1 VSMTEQSGAAVEPV
15 PPYLRPAPEVVDD
28 LHADVASGLSTQE
41 AAQRL
46 ATHGPNQITAEKPPS
61 AFALALGQLR
71 DPMNI
76 MLVAVAVVSLVIG
89 QVSTALLVAVLV
101 LLNVVLGTRQELKA
115 RASVDALSKLQV
127 PQSRVLR
134 GGDVTLVP
142 AVDVVPGDVVQ
153 VEAGD
158 IVPADGRIVA
168 SATLETQEAALTGES
183 APVSKDAG
191 VLEGPEVAVGDRTN
205 MLFRTRR

>member
-1 VSMTEQSGAAVEPV
+1 MSISERPAAAAEAAPA
-15 PPYLRPAPEVVDD
+15 YLRSPEDVIHD
-28 LHADVASGLSTQE
+28 LNTDVTSGLSRQE
-41 AAQRL
+41 AAARL

-61 AFALALGQLR
+61 AVAIALTQLR

-76 MLVAVAVVSLVIG
+76 MLVAVTVVSLVIG

-134 GGDVTLVP
+134 DG
-142 AVDVVPGDVVQ
+142 AVDAGPCRRRGARRRGAGRGRRHRPGRRPDRRVGH
-153 VEAGD
+153 AGD
-158 IVPADGRIVA
+158 
-168 SATLETQEAALTGES
+168 
-183 APVSKDAG
+183 AG
-191 VLEGPEVAVGDRTN
+191 GGAHW
-205 MLFRTRR
+205 